1 MSLSGSNKSVVT
13 IGTFDGIHLGHRA
26 LLSAAREQASSR
38 ILTSV
43 AYTFLKPPQNYL
55 GTPKK
60 LLMPPQTKLQ
70 LLRQHVDRVEIA
82 EFLEIQPLSAE
93 EFVINILVKRLCIS
107 VMIVG
112 TDFRFGRDRQGNV
125 SSLTELGNRLG
136 FEVDV
141 VLPIKINNEPVSSTA
156 IRNALSS
163 GDVERA
169 TRFLGARPRL
179 WGEVIHGE
187 GQATQLGFP
196 TANLALDPDV
206 LIPAPGI
213 YAARVKFEEK
223 SYPTALYIGS
233 RPTFGGEGI
242 SIEAHILDE
251 DKIDLY
257 GKSLEVE
264 LFQRIRGDRRFLS
277 VEELQKQISADI
289 DAVREYL
296 LGANQ
301 E

>member
-1 MSLSGSNKSVVT
+1 MSQSGSKKSVVA

-26 LLSAAREQASSR
+26 LLSAACEQAKSR
-38 ILTSV
+38 ELTSI

-70 LLRQHVDRVEIA
+70 LLQRLVDRVEIA

-93 EFVINILVKRLCIS
+93 EFVSEILVNRLDIS
-107 VMIVG
+107 VLIAG
-112 TDFRFGRDRQGNV
+112 EDFRFGRDRQGNI
-125 SSLTELGNRLG
+125 SLLRELGNGLD
-136 FEVDV
+136 FEVV
-141 VLPIKINNEPVSSTA
+141 VVPAVKINHESVSSTA
-156 IRNALSS
+156 IRSALAG

-179 WGEVIHGE
+179 WGEVVHGE

-206 LIPAPGI
+206 LIPALGI
-213 YAARVKFEEK
+213 YAARVRFEER

-233 RPTFGGEGI
+233 RPTFGGEGV
-242 SIEAHILDE
+242 SIEAHILDQ

-257 GKSLEVE
+257 GQRLEVE
-264 LFQRIRGDRRFLS
+264 LFHRIRGDQRFS
-277 VEELQKQISADI
+277 SADVLQKQICADI
-289 DAVREYL
+289 DAVRDYL
-296 LGANQ
+296 LSTR
-301 E
+301 